1 MFRAADAVG
10 AGVSWRDLYWARDS
24 GLVLEL
30 SRGVFQLRDAGG
42 LDEIDFVTVCARVPR
57 AVVCLGS
64 ALAYWDLSDEIP
76 GRVDIA
82 VPVGTHRPQI
92 DHPPTRV
99 HVFRAETFGLGRVD
113 VAVEPGARFAITD
126 AERTVVDAFRLRH
139 LLGKD
144 LAIGGLRRYL
154 RRPRPKP
161 ARVIELAGALRVR
174 TPVTEAL
181 RLLQE

>member
-99 HVFRAETFGLGRVD
+99 HVFW
-113 VAVEPGARFAITD
+113 
-126 AERTVVDAFRLRH
+126 
-139 LLGKD
+139 
-144 LAIGGLRRYL
+144 
-154 RRPRPKP
+154 PKP
-161 ARVIELAGALRVR
+161 PAWAGWTSRWSLVLGSPSPMRSGLSSMRSVCGIAWVRISQSGGFAGTYGGRCRNLRG
-174 TPVTEAL
+174 
-181 RLLQE
+181 LLNWPGR